1 MNRGRHDGAALVEL
15 AMLLPV
21 MLMLAFGIAELG
33 RALYQHTSL
42 GKATDL
48 GARYMSRAW
57 EAVTDECLQGPA
69 WSTAVATAQNLVV
82 HGNESGVGDPVIDGL
97 SPGDVSVALD
107 AGAVPGGDEP
117 ACVITVTSSVAFVGV
132 FGEHIIPF
140 TRLGPVQLSSEREV
154 RYLGE

>member
-1 MNRGRHDGAALVEL
+1 MNRGFQNGAALVEL

-33 RALYQHTSL
+33 RALYQHTTL

-57 EAVTDECLQGPA
+57 DAVTDDCAEGPA
-69 WSTAVATAQNLVV
+69 WPASVAVAQNLVV
-82 HGNESGVGDPVIDGL
+82 FGNEVGTGEPLLPGL
-97 SPGDVSVALD
+97 AGADVDVALA
-107 AGAVPGGDEP
+107 AGAVAGSDEP
-117 ACVITVTSSVAFVGV
+117 ACVITVTSSVAFLGV

-140 TRLGPVQLSSEREV
+140 TRLGPVQLSSQREV